1 MMSLIKQSH
10 QEEGEGADLL
20 SEKQMILILMIQKM
34 QIYYIKMDKKR
45 EMTIVIMKTSLR
57 QNKILTSSFTRIKL
71 KAMKLI
77 I

>member
-1 MMSLIKQSH
+1 MMSLIKQNL

-71 KAMKLI
+71 KVMKLI